1 MLDSSC
7 FPWLGQWRDRQIWYL
22 VAQINIWPIWILIA
36 ERLNI
41 MKCQSC
47 KYIPDFPDRHHL
59 KPPISSSPVASVHR
73 LGLITQTTFLNQDE
87 FFKYTS
93 LGAMLGVVCSVT
105 RGSGELFA
113 LIHPMTS
120 ILRLSKC
127 CLCKPILTKSIATKP
142 FVVGG
147 DDRRAFHSQ

>member
-1 MLDSSC
+1 MTGPANMVFGCSDQHL
-7 FPWLGQWRDRQIWYL
+7 
-22 VAQINIWPIWILIA
+22 NILIA

-87 FFKYTS
+87 FFKYTN
-93 LGAMLGVVCSVT
+93 LDAMLGVVCSVT
-105 RGSGELFA
+105 RGSGELFS
-113 LIHPMTS
+113 LCHISFILVHPMTF

-127 CLCKPILTKSIATKP
+127 YLCKPIFTKSIATKP
-142 FVVGG
+142 FVVGA